1 MTSKSYKQCLEMAQA
16 MPQVE
21 RHPPRDLLE
30 LLSRTIASAALAV
43 VVLGGVSLRSAEY
56 VTVAWLVSSIGP
68 AYPQFQSISCSAVPT
83 SCPVFSITAAGG
95 LTAQEDVYAF
105 AQRTLRGDGYVV
117 ARVAGIS
124 GVTSALAGLSIRG
137 SLTPGAAQ
145 ISLLQTAGGGLV
157 VRKRLQ
163 ANAPVYQSSVTAV
176 SRTAWLRLER
186 KGQTISL
193 AQSADGTQWA
203 SIPGA
208 TLDLPE
214 TAYAG
219 LAVSSQRPDAMATAT
234 LSHVQMVSLSTLPA
248 GWTQGRSRRFG
259 VEPGAIFPADLDH
272 FAVGDGH
279 AVLGG
284 HLVRVSTGGRRRR
297 DRRPHGRSEPGH
309 RACRPDGAR
318 HAGLR

>member
-1 MTSKSYKQCLEMAQA
+1 M
-16 MPQVE
+16 
-21 RHPPRDLLE
+21 
-30 LLSRTIASAALAV
+30 
-43 VVLGGVSLRSAEY
+43 LGGVALRSAEY
-56 VTVAWLVSSIGP
+56 VTVAWTVSSIGP
-68 AYPQFQSISCSAVPT
+68 AYSQFQSIACSAVPT

-105 AQRTLRGDGYVV
+105 AQRTLRGDGYLV

-145 ISLLQTAGGGLV
+145 ISLLQTASGGLV

-163 ANAPVYQSSVTAV
+163 ANAPVYQTSVAAV

-208 TLDLPE
+208 TLE
-214 TAYAG
+214 FAG
-219 LAVSSQRPDAMATAT
+219 DRLRGS
-234 LSHVQMVSLSTLPA
+234 
-248 GWTQGRSRRFG
+248 GR
-259 VEPGAIFPADLDH
+259 E
-272 FAVGDGH
+272 
-279 AVLGG
+279 
-284 HLVRVSTGGRRRR
+284 
-297 DRRPHGRSEPGH
+297 
-309 RACRPDGAR
+309 
-318 HAGLR
+318 